1 MPDAV
6 CLGSEEAELLMP
18 LLSAA
23 VVGIFGTFEINISFN
38 TRQCAFLL
46 FPVCLFGSEAE
57 IYSEEA
63 GLRVVVVGG
72 QHGSTW
78 LAFSIWEFDNALLPC
93 GQMSCGSTI

>member
-57 IYSEEA
+57 IYSEDHDSSTFRQSSNPVCGFSMMERVR
-63 GLRVVVVGG
+63 LRAVGPG
-72 QHGSTW
+72 RTS
-78 LAFSIWEFDNALLPC
+78 LALP
-93 GQMSCGSTI
+93 